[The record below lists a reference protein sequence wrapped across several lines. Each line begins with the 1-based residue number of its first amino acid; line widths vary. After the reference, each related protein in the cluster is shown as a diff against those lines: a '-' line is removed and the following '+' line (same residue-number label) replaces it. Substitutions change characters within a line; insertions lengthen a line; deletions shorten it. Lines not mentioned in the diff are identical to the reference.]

1 MTKAAA
7 GTLLKFRIFQ
17 VEINVH
23 ASWALM
29 ALLIAWSLA
38 SGAFPAIYGGLPVTG
53 YWVMAL
59 IVVTGLAVSIVAHEL
74 AHTLVGRAFGMS
86 VDRITLF
93 LFGGVAE
100 LAEEP
105 KAPRAELLMALAGP
119 GTSVIL
125 GVALGAAAGA
135 LERAGAPP
143 EITGATAYLATLNL
157 VLAAFNM
164 LPAFPMDG
172 GRVLRALIWMGTGRP
187 DRATFVAARIGLGFA
202 IFLMVTGVAIALIA
216 GVAGGLWWVLI
227 GFFIYSAAQSS
238 LSDMEARRRLGG
250 HAIREVM
257 ARRIETAPAEM
268 TLDAFV
274 HQRLY
279 ASHHGMYPV
288 MDGDRLVGVVEPN
301 DILGTPRERW
311 GQATLGQVCRPLE
324 EAASADP
331 EDDAF
336 AVLERMRRSGAV
348 RMLILDQGRL
358 AGMVTLQDLL
368 QRLALEMKFDP
379 ASERR

>member
-1 MTKAAA
+1 
-7 GTLLKFRIFQ
+7 
-17 VEINVH
+17 
-23 ASWALM
+23 
-29 ALLIAWSLA
+29 
-38 SGAFPAIYGGLPVTG
+38 
-53 YWVMAL
+53 
-59 IVVTGLAVSIVAHEL
+59 
-74 AHTLVGRAFGMS
+74 
-86 VDRITLF
+86 
-93 LFGGVAE
+93 
-100 LAEEP
+100 
-105 KAPRAELLMALAGP
+105 
-119 GTSVIL
+119 
-125 GVALGAAAGA
+125 
-135 LERAGAPP
+135 
-143 EITGATAYLATLNL
+143 
-157 VLAAFNM
+157 
-164 LPAFPMDG
+164 
-172 GRVLRALIWMGTGRP
+172 
-187 DRATFVAARIGLGFA
+187 LGFA

-238 LSDMEARRRLGG
+238 LSDIEARRRLGG

-268 TLDAFV
+268 TLDDFI

-311 GQATLGQVCRPLE
+311 GEATLEQVCRPLDQ
-324 EAASADP
+324 AASADP

-348 RMLILDQGRL
+348 RMLVLDQGRL

-368 QRLALEMKFDP
+368 ERLALEMKFEP